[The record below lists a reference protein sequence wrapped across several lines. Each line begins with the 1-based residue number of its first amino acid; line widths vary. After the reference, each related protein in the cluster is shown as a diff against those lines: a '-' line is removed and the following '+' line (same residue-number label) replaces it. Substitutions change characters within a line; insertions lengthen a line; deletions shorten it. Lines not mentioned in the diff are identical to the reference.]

1 MPYPFTQMPTL
12 GEFIA
17 RVTSD
22 EYKAKIKKIKTTLI
36 GPRGNANIEFLIRTG
51 KDGKAKI
58 AIIPCIREDEHLN
71 PSILRSLCNQLDI
84 SPVDFG
90 LILN

>member
-1 MPYPFTQMPTL
+1 MPYPFTPMPTL

-22 EYKAKIKKIKTTLI
+22 EHKAKIRKIKSTLS
-36 GPRGNANIEFLIRTG
+36 GPRGKTNIEFLMRTG
-51 KDGKAKI
+51 KGGKVKI
-58 AIIPCIREDEHLN
+58 AIIPNLRKDEHLT

-84 SPVDFG
+84 PSADFG